1 MEYLS
6 KREYL
11 RRYVSRV
18 DQLRIGVLGLLVLF
32 GGAIGIALG
41 LRGQNQGL
49 ALWGLLIAVLG
60 LGILQFQSL
69 ACSVGTMVCGLAGV
83 TGLIDGMNPI
93 CGGLL
98 ILAAIGAIRLTYL
111 LNRDYRSYRDSSAPA
126 PENRQAFFLEQLV
139 GHARTPEELLQGYS
153 QWYIAVI
160 SAVASAIL
168 IGAVAVILYWK
179 WGIGVEKGI
188 RLMLLTMAFP
198 LLLGG
203 FMLLSEEVPTLL
215 IHSWE
220 DLAQI
225 RSGELSEETVW
236 LSSKTWTERLP
247 GPYSSGQPEPVIRYG
262 ATGMEP
268 GGGWEDFYIPENLG
282 FRPDPETL
290 YKESQSISWNE
301 EHAQKYRLRFTD
313 HFRLVVSVEP
323 VEE

>member
-1 MEYLS
+1 M
-6 KREYL
+6 
-11 RRYVSRV
+11 
-18 DQLRIGVLGLLVLF
+18 G
-32 GGAIGIALG
+32 
-41 LRGQNQGL
+41 
-49 ALWGLLIAVLG
+49 LIA
-60 LGILQFQSL
+60 FSL
-69 ACSVGTMVCGLAGV
+69 S
-83 TGLIDGMNPI
+83 P
-93 CGGLL
+93 
-98 ILAAIGAIRLTYL
+98 
-111 LNRDYRSYRDSSAPA
+111 
-126 PENRQAFFLEQLV
+126 FFLEQLV

-225 RSGELSEETVW
+225 RSGKLSEETVW

-262 ATGMEP
+262 ATGMESSS
-268 GGGWEDFYIPENLG
+268 GWEDFYIPENLG

-301 EHAQKYRLRFTD
+301 EHAQKYRLWFTD